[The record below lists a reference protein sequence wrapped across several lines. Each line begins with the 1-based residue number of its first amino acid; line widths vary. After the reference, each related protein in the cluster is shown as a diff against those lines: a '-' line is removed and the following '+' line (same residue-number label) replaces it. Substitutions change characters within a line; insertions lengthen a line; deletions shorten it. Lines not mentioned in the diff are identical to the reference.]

1 MTEDVTIY
9 SLHNTQLTIP
19 EIGTGRKGIFCFAAW
34 TARVRVLLW
43 TNPR

>member
-19 EIGTGRKGIFCFAAW
+19 EIATGRKGIFCCAAW
-34 TARVRVLLW
+34 TARVRAFLW
-43 TNPR
+43 PGLR